1 MQARAP
7 WGGPLEVHSVNSP
20 TDDDQSEILDHSRS
34 SRQLDAIQQSWLLKP
49 QEPKNQKKYVDL
61 GIIIVSRKF
70 LKRTMCG
77 LFLVAAIAGLIV
89 LIVKT
94 VPHSRPHPPP
104 SVYTIALQKSLKFFD
119 AQYSGKLPKPFDV
132 PWRGDSGT
140 NDGKSGGSWTV
151 SKDLVGGFYDGGDAM
166 KYNFPASFAMTMLS
180 WSVIEYNS
188 RYEAAG
194 ELQHMKAIIKWGTD
208 YFLKTFDS
216 QSNRTVGVIASQIGA
231 QASPGKE
238 CWIRPEDIT
247 SPRPTAACTACSDLA
262 GEMSAALAAA
272 SIVFKDDALYSEKL
286 VNGSK
291 KLFKF
296 AREKPGRFS
305 VGAKP
310 TYNSTN
316 YWDEIMWG
324 GTWLYLAT
332 GNSSYLTVVNDRS
345 LATKAG
351 AFGKIEDAGV
361 LSWDNKVA
369 GVLLLLTRIRMFLNP
384 GYPWEEIL
392 APSNKQLDL
401 IMCSY
406 LPDFSSFQRTK
417 GGLILLN
424 RRKPRSLQ
432 YVVNAAF
439 LATLYS
445 DYLEAVGAPGW
456 KCNGKFYSSDV
467 LRTFSMSQ
475 IDYILGNNPQ
485 HLSYIVGYGD
495 NYPTHV
501 RHMGASIP
509 KNNIRYDCKGGEH
522 WRNSKQ
528 PNPNTIVGA
537 MVAGPDKFDGFQDL
551 RINPNYTEPTLAGN
565 AGLVAALAGLSG
577 NTTGIDRNTMFS
589 SVNYKSFILSPP
601 PAKPA

>member
-1 MQARAP
+1 M
-7 WGGPLEVHSVNSP
+7 
-20 TDDDQSEILDHSRS
+20 
-34 SRQLDAIQQSWLLKP
+34 LDAIQQSWLLKP

-104 SVYTIALQKSLKFFD
+104 SVYTIALQTSLKFFD

-188 RYEAAG
+188 R
-194 ELQHMKAIIKWGTD
+194 L
-208 YFLKTFDS
+208 S

-247 SPRPTAACTACSDLA
+247 SPRPTATCTACSDLA

-296 AREKPGRFS
+296 AREIQR
-305 VGAKP
+305 
-310 TYNSTN
+310 
-316 YWDEIMWG
+316 
-324 GTWLYLAT
+324 
-332 GNSSYLTVVNDRS
+332 NSSYLTVVNDRS
-345 LATKAG
+345 LAKKAG
-351 AFGKIEDAGV
+351 AFGKIED
-361 LSWDNKVA
+361 A

-432 YVVNAAF
+432 YVVNGAF

-485 HLSYIVGYGD
+485 HMSYIVGYGD

-501 RHMGASIP
+501 HHMGASIP

-537 MVAGPDKFDGFQDL
+537 MVAGPDKFDGFQDS

-565 AGLVAALAGLSG
+565 AGLIAALAGLSG
-577 NTTGIDRNTMFS
+577 NITGIDRNTMFS

-601 PAKPA
+601 PTKPA